1 MKKRGFTLAE
11 LLIVLGITGVI
22 AAVVLPLAAGL
33 LPDKNKMMY
42 LKVYDELGRNI
53 SHIASDS
60 SLFPVCINTGS
71 ENIGCQDHPLLNTVR
86 PSSKKFDSSNY
97 EGNKKLCNL
106 LAFNMNAESTKCS
119 DSSYS
124 FDSSSFNSDFN
135 TNKSFTTQNGMEW
148 WIVPQV
154 NTKGGGNAEYQTDIY
169 VDVDSS
175 DKSPNCIYDSE
186 SCKNPDRF
194 KFLLAADGTVIP
206 ADPMG
211 LMYIETRKS
220 FLKNKNQKVSDTTI
234 ESNLTDKLKKF
245 EYQPCIESHFIE
257 AANDCVNGGGVW
269 DNYTNTC
276 TCANTEE
283 YWDDSAKTCRN
294 PRLECE
300 SAGNT
305 WVDGVCK
312 TPQQICTDAGNTW
325 VDGVC
330 KTPQQFCEEN
340 GMVWQDGVCKAKN
353 KPKIQIELI
362 PIRLSIFSS
371 YDVKIPLGLSL
382 RATKIGG
389 DSSAVTAGID
399 VKQNGRTTNYTCTIP
414 AGYSTCVSKVINTRS
429 LPSADYYTTSSSWY
443 PTLGKPY
450 INSSGNYE
458 TVVYGEEAITKDGYW
473 DASGWDF
480 EITASES
487 GNGSGQV
494 SYSGLTSAIK
504 NLTNYSGITLYEF
517 VTYTR
522 YRYYDITGTGREWYF
537 IDFDCGTPGSV
548 LPNDYGCYEIIP
560 KGSAEVQNY
569 R

>member
-1 MKKRGFTLAE
+1 
-11 LLIVLGITGVI
+11 
-22 AAVVLPLAAGL
+22 
-33 LPDKNKMMY
+33 
-42 LKVYDELGRNI
+42 
-53 SHIASDS
+53 
-60 SLFPVCINTGS
+60 
-71 ENIGCQDHPLLNTVR
+71 
-86 PSSKKFDSSNY
+86 
-97 EGNKKLCNL
+97 
-106 LAFNMNAESTKCS
+106 MNAESTKCS
-119 DSSYS
+119 DSSYN
-124 FDSSSFNSDFN
+124 FEASSFNNDFN

-276 TCANTEE
+276 SCANTEE

-300 SAGNT
+300 AAGNT

-330 KTPQQFCEEN
+330 KTPQQICTDSGN
-340 GMVWQDGVCKAKN
+340 VWEDGTCKEKSN
-353 KPKIQIELI
+353 PKIQVEWVPIRIKVISKTGSQVAQVPVGLFLKAKIPFGKTYTSDASIGFDFQSNGHKTTYSCKIPAGHTMCVTKVVNSCYLQASPYYYLQPATIGEPYRVPSGTGFKFDIELI
-362 PIRLSIFSS
+362 
-371 YDVKIPLGLSL
+371 
-382 RATKIGG
+382 
-389 DSSAVTAGID
+389 
-399 VKQNGRTTNYTCTIP
+399 
-414 AGYSTCVSKVINTRS
+414 
-429 LPSADYYTTSSSWY
+429 SADARTADGFWD
-443 PTLGKPY
+443 
-450 INSSGNYE
+450 YE
-458 TVVYGEEAITKDGYW
+458 
-473 DASGWDF
+473 GWDF
-480 EITASES
+480 EVQEIEIGTDARIS
-487 GNGSGQV
+487 QLLD
-494 SYSGLTSAIK
+494 YSGLYALDPSLMEYHTPRG
-504 NLTNYSGITLYEF
+504 SGT
-517 VTYTR
+517 
-522 YRYYDITGTGREWYF
+522 DWYF
-537 IDFDCGTPGSV
+537 NDLRCNGYSVILKHDPSCFTYGT
-548 LPNDYGCYEIIP
+548 YG
-560 KGSAEVQNY
+560 VNY
-569 R
+569 L

>member
-300 SAGNT
+300 AAGNT

-312 TPQQICTDAGNTW
+312 TPEPEPEPEPEPDP
-325 VDGVC
+325 VV
-330 KTPQQFCEEN
+330 PQ
-340 GMVWQDGVCKAKN
+340 AS
-353 KPKIQIELI
+353 IQVM
-362 PIRLSIFSS
+362 F
-371 YDVKIPLGLSL
+371 
-382 RATKIGG
+382 
-389 DSSAVTAGID
+389 SAVPVRGYITKAYDPGSVVEQIPFGSLIYIQSSGIKNSDTVRAGID
-399 VKQNGRTTNYTCTIP
+399 IKGESYVCNLTAERGTCFTRVVNSAYLP
-414 AGYSTCVSKVINTRS
+414 INTGTQAGEPYAVSSQGNTVNIQKHMDALTSSGYWTESGMDFTTKEGSVTFDNIFHRIAS
-429 LPSADYYTTSSSWY
+429 LSGCYITSSSTKSASYGVTSNKGERWFLNQ
-443 PTLGKPY
+443 TLPSPLTGNTSLRRDQYNQDAPY
-450 INSSGNYE
+450 
-458 TVVYGEEAITKDGYW
+458 
-473 DASGWDF
+473 F
-480 EITASES
+480 EVFLESEL
-487 GNGSGQV
+487 N
-494 SYSGLTSAIK
+494 
-504 NLTNYSGITLYEF
+504 
-517 VTYTR
+517 
-522 YRYYDITGTGREWYF
+522 
-537 IDFDCGTPGSV
+537 
-548 LPNDYGCYEIIP
+548 P
-560 KGSAEVQNY
+560 KYKQFY
-569 R
+569 Q